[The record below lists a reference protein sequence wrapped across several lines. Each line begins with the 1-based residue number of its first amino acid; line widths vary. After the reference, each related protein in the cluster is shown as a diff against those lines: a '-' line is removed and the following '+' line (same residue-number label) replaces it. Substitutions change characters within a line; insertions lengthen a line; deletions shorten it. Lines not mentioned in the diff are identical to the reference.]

1 MLDVKEIEKQN
12 RILVCI
18 VMMEMYCDNDRN
30 VL

>member
-12 RILVCI
+12 GILVCI